1 MEVVITQ
8 GDIEIEEMPQGCV
21 LSQKRGDKYET
32 VVVRYPD
39 DAVAIIE
46 SLRKMIAIQYPEYL
60 PNIACSGQE
69 PAQAINHSVVRGTC
83 R

>member
-1 MEVVITQ
+1 MEVEIAQ

-21 LSQKRGDKYET
+21 LSQKRGDDKYET
-32 VVVRYPD
+32 VVVRYPN

-69 PAQAINHSVVRGTC
+69 PA
-83 R
+83 